1 MAGACV
7 LFVDDEPRVLEGI
20 RRTMT
25 DYAEEWESLFAN
37 SAPQALDV
45 LAERRV
51 HVVVTDIAM
60 PVMDGKALITEMYGA
75 FPDLVIL
82 VLSGHWTPAV
92 SRQQVGPAVRFLGKP
107 ISPEQLVAAIR
118 EALGEAVLPGLAAPP
133 PPKPTLATPA
143 SRSGHDP
150 SWVDMVEDD

>member
-1 MAGACV
+1 MARSCV

-20 RRTMT
+20 RRTMAE
-25 DYAEEWESLFAN
+25 YAEQWECLFAH
-37 SAPQALDV
+37 SAPQALDI
-45 LAERRV
+45 LAERPV

-60 PVMDGKALITEMYGA
+60 PVMDGKALIAEMYGA
-75 FPDLVIL
+75 YPDVVVL

-118 EALGEAVLPGLAAPP
+118 DALGEAVLSALAAPEA
-133 PPKPTLATPA
+133 KSTLASPA
-143 SRSGHDP
+143 HRSGHDP
-150 SWVDMVEDD
+150 SWLDVVEDD